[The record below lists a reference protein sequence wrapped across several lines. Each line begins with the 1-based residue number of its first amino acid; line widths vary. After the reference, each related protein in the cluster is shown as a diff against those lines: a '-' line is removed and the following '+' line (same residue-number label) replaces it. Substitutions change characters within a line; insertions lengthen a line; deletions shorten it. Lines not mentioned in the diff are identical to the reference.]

1 MKIVETLIAPDKFQN
16 TVAKNFEVKM
26 SVGKD
31 PDKFRKKLKYVE
43 FVPDK
48 YFFVS
53 KIFFKFFRQNTH
65 LSRSFPTVVKCCRGL
80 SRQLSN
86 AIDPMLT
93 F

>member
-31 PDKFRKKLKYVE
+31 PDKFRKKLKFVE

-53 KIFFKFFRQNTH
+53 KNFF
-65 LSRSFPTVVKCCRGL
+65 
-80 SRQLSN
+80 
-86 AIDPMLT
+86 
-93 F
+93 

>member
-43 FVPDK
+43 IVPDK
-48 YFFVS
+48 YFSVS
-53 KIFFKFFRQNTH
+53 KKFFKI
-65 LSRSFPTVVKCCRGL
+65 LSTKYASVEIIPD
-80 SRQLSN
+80 SS
-86 AIDPMLT
+86 
-93 F
+93 